1 MPIFSLCSGISVFY
15 WQINSSTLS
24 KSKKNQEKFVYLQES
39 EFHKVNDK
47 SQLKYFRTMRQR
59 KYERIPSEDQ
69 SDIPSVHKSTKRSKK
84 FENFLPEQFKL
95 RERPIPWKAIGYAAI
110 LFVLGTVLLLCGCLI
125 HVGHI
130 DNQRYG
136 DRLWPLIIFGSL
148 LFIPGSYHVFIA
160 IQTFRGVPGYDFEDF
175 PSYDWDNESTSDKCD
190 TIYVSFHNGIW

>member
-175 PSYDWDNESTSDKCD
+175 PSYDWEFETMNRRIHVWYYLCFIS
-190 TIYVSFHNGIW
+190 